1 MMKTGKSI
9 FGAFLVLAGLLGLGG
24 VWYLH
29 QEESVPTVVGLAPLS
44 LDGGATAAE
53 WRPPVAAE
61 PEARVPVEEASPDEP
76 FRWPEGTLEGE
87 LVFRF
92 GTASELQKFLREARR
107 AGLMVDGLS
116 ALQMVRVRTGNDE
129 QLRRAL
135 YLGKNAEAGFN
146 PRVASPDIPPL
157 DGAADGFR
165 PFGDQALPWMGV
177 PDNNQDWGKG
187 VRIAV
192 LDTGVGDH
200 PSLADASI
208 THLSMLEGGDGAGD
222 YGSHGMAVASLLVG
236 QGEIRGIVPGAELM
250 SIQVLNAA
258 GEGNGFDL
266 ARGII
271 AAVDGGANIIN
282 LSLGTPTESQALWE
296 AVMYA
301 HARDIVVVASAGNDG
316 GGRLLFPAGFAGVV
330 SVGSVDA
337 DGQHLPF
344 SNRGESLALS
354 APGFS
359 LATAGPEGS
368 TIYSN
373 GTSFSGPLVA
383 GALASLLPQ
392 MGVWEAVDLLQR
404 YTTDAGPPGP
414 DGYYGHGLIDM
425 ERVLWR
431 NTPGIY
437 DIAVADHYLDVGGN
451 LPEML
456 VTVQNRGTEAV
467 GNISLEVVVNGDV
480 QHLPIGSLSAGG
492 VATGTVFLGEALRLA
507 DSVDVL
513 SRVVV
518 LGVEDVRPDNDRKGS
533 TLSLGPAVE

>member
-1 MMKTGKSI
+1 MKRSQCSWA
-9 FGAFLVLAGLLGLGG
+9 AFLVLVVGLGVGG
-24 VWYLH
+24 VWYLY
-29 QEESVPTVVGLAPLS
+29 QEETVPAVAGLAPLT
-44 LDGGATAAE
+44 L
-53 WRPPVAAE
+53 
-61 PEARVPVEEASPDEP
+61 EARPAVTHGPAPASVGETPPAAVEDWPDEP
-76 FRWPEGTLEGE
+76 FRWPEGTVAGQ
-87 LVFRF
+87 LVLRF
-92 GTASELQKFLREARR
+92 GTASELQEFMREARR
-107 AGLMVDGLS
+107 AGLSVDAIP
-116 ALQMVRVRTGNDE
+116 ALQTVRVRTGTDA

-135 YLGKNAEAGFN
+135 ELGRQAEAGFN
-146 PRVASPDIPPL
+146 PMVAAPEVPPL
-157 DGAADGFR
+157 DGSTDGFR
-165 PFGDQALPWMGV
+165 PFGEHALAWMGV
-177 PDNNQDWGKG
+177 PDDNQEWGKG

-208 THLSMLEGGDGAGD
+208 THLSMLEGSDAAGD
-222 YGSHGMAVASLLVG
+222 YGSHGLAVASLLVG

-282 LSLGTPTESQALWE
+282 LSLGTSTQSQALWE

-316 GGRLLFPAGFAGVV
+316 GGQLLFPAGYAGVV

-337 DGQHLPF
+337 DGRHLPF

-359 LATAGPEGS
+359 LATAGPEGG
-368 TIYSN
+368 TTYSN

-383 GALASLLPQ
+383 GALASLLPE
-392 MGVWEAVDLLQR
+392 MGVWEAVDLLKR
-404 YTTDAGPPGP
+404 YTTEAGPPGP

-437 DIAVADHYLDVGGN
+437 DIAVADHYLDASEN
-451 LPEML
+451 RPEML

-467 GNISLEVVVNGDV
+467 GNISLEVFVNGDV
-480 QHLPIGSLSAGG
+480 QTVPIGSLAAGG
-492 VATGTVFLGEALRLA
+492 VGIGNIFLGEAFRLS
-507 DSVDVL
+507 DSIDVL
-513 SRVVV
+513 TRLVVT
-518 LGVEDVRPDNDRKGS
+518 GVEDVRPDNDRKGS
-533 TLSLGPAVE
+533 TVWLNPPEE